1 MAPAGTITLSIPG
14 LLRPLTGDAEQLDID
29 VEAAAPLR
37 EILDTVAASFPVFN
51 RRIRN
56 ETGALRRYVNVYIAG
71 DDVRGLGGLDAPVG
85 PGQEVLI
92 IASVAGG

>member
-1 MAPAGTITLSIPG
+1 MPTGTITLGIPG
-14 LLRPLTGDAEQLDID
+14 VLRPVAGNAERLELEVDADTS
-29 VEAAAPLR
+29 LR
-37 EILDTVAASFPVFN
+37 ELLDAVASGYPVFN

-71 DDVRGLGGLDAPVG
+71 DDVRSLGGLEAMVR